1 MVLGVAGSTLRSE
14 EMQPKP
20 PGSPCTTP
28 PRKTQRYQRIS
39 KMRRVRRER
48 NTLEPLWWSVEVKN
62 WTEML
67 FIVKLLPSTCCK
79 QAVVSIILKETKCL
93 LAWETNLAF
102 LCYWYILMN
111 WSLQWGILNTR
122 FFYYIMCKMWLDRA
136 NGFVKAGKLFSH
148 NEFPTLYRSCY
159 ATIRM
164 WISLRWSLPS
174 FFNEYYGSLHFSQIH
189 TPCTLFFRIVFEQRW
204 RFHNQFKWITNS
216 PRDLHCKHSWVWPYK
231 HLYMHV
237 TRLLSPVYLSMEVV
251 HTILAPVSETKFC
264 TTQLRV
270 QAPVRADFC
279 CLCSQWGIP
288 YQHVERLVTAVYGQS
303 TVLASS
309 TASDSLNRNC
319 QSSWRAPDSWGVR
332 LCSRSVHILLP

>member
-1 MVLGVAGSTLRSE
+1 
-14 EMQPKP
+14 MQPKH

-28 PRKTQRYQRIS
+28 LRNTQRYQRIS

-48 NTLEPLWWSVEVKN
+48 NTLEPLWWSVKVRN

-93 LAWETNLAF
+93 LAWEKNLAF
-102 LCYWYILMN
+102 LCYWYILLN

-174 FFNEYYGSLHFSQIH
+174 FLMNITVPYISL
-189 TPCTLFFRIVFEQRW
+189 
-204 RFHNQFKWITNS
+204 RFTHLAHYSLESYLSRDEDFITNLNEL
-216 PRDLHCKHSWVWPYK
+216 PTV
-231 HLYMHV
+231 
-237 TRLLSPVYLSMEVV
+237 PV
-251 HTILAPVSETKFC
+251 IC
-264 TTQLRV
+264 T
-270 QAPVRADFC
+270 AN
-279 CLCSQWGIP
+279 
-288 YQHVERLVTAVYGQS
+288 TAG
-303 TVLASS
+303 
-309 TASDSLNRNC
+309 SDRTSIYTC
-319 QSSWRAPDSWGVR
+319 T
-332 LCSRSVHILLP
+332 